1 MVKAYLHN
9 KPERFLTKLASAD
22 TVVVHALEPPVPL
35 QFIYSKDLHD
45 HTSKQEVVMLF
56 ASLRWLLASV
66 TMFCGSEYLS
76 LQG

>member
-45 HTSKQEVVMLF
+45 HASKQEVAMLF
-56 ASLRWLLASV
+56 ASLQWLLASL
-66 TMFCGSEYLS
+66 TLFCVSKYLS
-76 LQG
+76 LRG